1 PVRPTVVEAACRC
14 GMPTSRC
21 PASSDPPKHLVKTKL
36 CKHFT
41 KGYCRYEG
49 NCTFAHQLDELVYRP
64 DLTKTKWCA
73 RFLSGAC
80 NVKNCSFAHSVAE
93 LRHVDPARMA
103 ATEQEGQSSAS
114 CEFNAPEALTVEM
127 SPLPVATMPTP
138 PQHWFERPE
147 KATTATPPLLQDDGS
162 GEDAA
167 REGFNVR
174 ARCRWTSVC
183 IHLLLWKRRRLLRH
197 GRILLSRSR
206 QKLLRKEEV
215 DEVSSMLLDDFTWL
229 PEFVAFAHRC
239 SRLLAER
246 MEVSVEQSAVANF
259 QLPQTSQH
267 KKKKGKAQKVAG
279 SVAPGV
285 QTAPAIQYGTPAP
298 IVYQTASMPTTSMP
312 TTYTGGVPL
321 ASLPTSTWIQP
332 TLPTG
337 TQMPPAASMPMP
349 TRLPATQYVYPAG
362 SYPAGSYPVT
372 SAPAYT
378 MPASM
383 PTTIVANPVASAQ
396 MAQMPQPLP
405 AAVDPSAVQSGVE
418 SNASAPQLV
427 QAAPTPTNTP
437 VMQSIGTGSPVM
449 QSLGAASPVMQSLGP
464 ASTPVMQSQSP
475 MAQSFVVV
483 GTPQAQAPMLT
494 SLPAGSPVA
503 SGSAFGVPSALPA
516 TNASIPL
523 MDPAA
528 GATQQESEVK
538 TQSKDL
544 RKPGK
549 KPKKGKSKF
558 GCCGC

>member
-1 PVRPTVVEAACRC
+1 MALPTTQVGAQTVAAL
-14 GMPTSRC
+14 PT
-21 PASSDPPKHLVKTKL
+21 
-36 CKHFT
+36 
-41 KGYCRYEG
+41 
-49 NCTFAHQLDELVYRP
+49 Q
-64 DLTKTKWCA
+64 
-73 RFLSGAC
+73 
-80 NVKNCSFAHSVAE
+80 
-93 LRHVDPARMA
+93 
-103 ATEQEGQSSAS
+103 
-114 CEFNAPEALTVEM
+114 
-127 SPLPVATMPTP
+127 
-138 PQHWFERPE
+138 
-147 KATTATPPLLQDDGS
+147 
-162 GEDAA
+162 
-167 REGFNVR
+167 
-174 ARCRWTSVC
+174 
-183 IHLLLWKRRRLLRH
+183 
-197 GRILLSRSR
+197 
-206 QKLLRKEEV
+206 
-215 DEVSSMLLDDFTWL
+215 
-229 PEFVAFAHRC
+229 
-239 SRLLAER
+239 
-246 MEVSVEQSAVANF
+246 
-259 QLPQTSQH
+259 
-267 KKKKGKAQKVAG
+267 VAG

-312 TTYTGGVPL
+312 TTYTGVGVPL

-332 TLPTG
+332 TMPTG

-362 SYPAGSYPVT
+362 SYPVT
-372 SAPAYT
+372 SAPAYS

-383 PTTIVANPVASAQ
+383 PTTIVANPMGST
-396 MAQMPQPLP
+396 QMPQPLP
-405 AAVDPSAVQSGVE
+405 VDPSAVQSGVE
-418 SNASAPQLV
+418 SNVSAPQLV

-449 QSLGAASPVMQSLGP
+449 QSLGA

-528 GATQQESEVK
+528 GATQPESEVK